1 MTSDDLLNRWQVG
14 ISLVL
19 LGEADL
25 DSDAAMHAW
34 LSRSLPLDGS
44 WTLQAYVKHPLLYRG
59 RKFDMRVWAVITSV
73 DPLRLYML
81 DRAFPKISTVPY
93 STDTDIVGRHCLSS
107 PKCACSQVKSTLVV

>member
-1 MTSDDLLNRWQVG
+1 MASDDLLNRWQVG

-44 WTLQAYVKHPLLYRG
+44 WTLQAYVK
-59 RKFDMRVWAVITSV
+59 T
-73 DPLRLYML
+73 
-81 DRAFPKISTVPY
+81 
-93 STDTDIVGRHCLSS
+93 
-107 PKCACSQVKSTLVV
+107 